1 MMNVEV
7 VDHQG
12 NLLRFWVNLID
23 ELFEYSGAAVT
34 RGSNDDHLL
43 AYAVVGEADYLVTGD
58 KDLLVIQRVGDVK
71 IITPVDFASL
81 IENL

>member
-23 ELFEYSGAAVT
+23 ELFEYFGSAVT
-34 RGSNDDHLL
+34 RGPNDDHLL